1 MGQCDSQARTFEN
14 RRINRMLESFNIG
27 GKRFLISGASSGLGL
42 GMVESFIK
50 QGAQVVGLG
59 RNTPLFMELE
69 AKYGPSFNGI
79 SIDLSK
85 ITEIESV
92 LMEKVTGK
100 FDGFVHAAGVIYR
113 RPIKLMTSD
122 TFTEIMNVNVISG
135 GLIAKF
141 LLKAKLLNS
150 GASLVYIS
158 SVASDY
164 AALGNTMYMS
174 SKGAVNSM
182 VRGLALE
189 FSKYEVRVNGIEPGL
204 IKTHLTDGI
213 SSDEINAAITQYPLG
228 RLGEIKDV
236 EQAVQFALSD
246 ASSWMTGQ
254 FLRIDGG
261 LTLK

>member
-1 MGQCDSQARTFEN
+1 
-14 RRINRMLESFNIG
+14 MLDHYDIK
-27 GKRFLISGASSGLGL
+27 GKRFLISGASSGIGF
-42 GMVESFIK
+42 GMVDSFIR

-59 RNTPLFMELE
+59 RNESMFQEME
-69 AKYGPSFNGI
+69 AKYGQDFLGI
-79 SIDLSK
+79 RIDLAK
-85 ITEIESV
+85 INELEALLLPLI
-92 LMEKVTGK
+92 TGK
-100 FDGFVHAAGVIYR
+100 YDGFIHAAGVIHR

-122 TFTEIMNVNVISG
+122 TFTEIMNVNAISG

-141 LLKAKLLNS
+141 LLKGKLLNA

-164 AALGNTMYMS
+164 AAIGNTMYMS

-189 FSKYEVRVNGIEPGL
+189 FSKYNVRVNGIEPGL
-204 IKTHLTDGI
+204 IRTHLTDGI
-213 SSDEINAAITQYPLG
+213 SNDEINAVIGQYPLG

-236 EQAVQFALSD
+236 VNAVQFVLSD